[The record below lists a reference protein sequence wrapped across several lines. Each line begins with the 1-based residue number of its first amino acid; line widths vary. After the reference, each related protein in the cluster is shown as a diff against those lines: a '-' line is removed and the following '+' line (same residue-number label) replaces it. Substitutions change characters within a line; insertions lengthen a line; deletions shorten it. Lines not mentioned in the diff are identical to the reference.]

1 MAAAIAVS
9 AAFPGALCF
18 PAVGNRERPLC
29 SRKSQDWAV
38 YKCAGARER
47 PPLPSPWGAGGIR
60 DSGFRL
66 RTSEEGIEAESC
78 HAHARAPS
86 RPRWV
91 GDIRI
96 RPPHVSSQSRC
107 YAESGEAVHKLCTD
121 GGGLSVGSEAHA
133 LRAVSS
139 GSAWCGRSPA
149 NPPQPLGNMSIER
162 AIALSILSS
171 KVRRGCALFLVG
183 EAASRR
189 VGKSMSWILTLP
201 GSM

>member
-1 MAAAIAVS
+1 M
-9 AAFPGALCF
+9 P
-18 PAVGNRERPLC
+18 
-29 SRKSQDWAV
+29 
-38 YKCAGARER
+38 
-47 PPLPSPWGAGGIR
+47 
-60 DSGFRL
+60 
-66 RTSEEGIEAESC
+66 T
-78 HAHARAPS
+78 HARLAAHDG
-86 RPRWV
+86 WV
-91 GDIRI
+91 TYGFGLLTSARN
-96 RPPHVSSQSRC
+96 PAAH
-107 YAESGEAVHKLCTD
+107 AESGEAVHKLCTD
-121 GGGLSVGSEAHA
+121 RGGLSVGSEAHA